1 MEIIATII
9 FIVLYSTLAL
19 LYFLIPIFLYHCM
32 CWCVIKFIA
41 LIALSIFNVDLGPHF
56 WGIYIIAIITRF
68 IFINYKK

>member
-1 MEIIATII
+1 MGIVATII
-9 FIVLYSTLAL
+9 FILLYIILAL

-41 LIALSIFNVDLGPHF
+41 LIALSIFNVNLGPHF